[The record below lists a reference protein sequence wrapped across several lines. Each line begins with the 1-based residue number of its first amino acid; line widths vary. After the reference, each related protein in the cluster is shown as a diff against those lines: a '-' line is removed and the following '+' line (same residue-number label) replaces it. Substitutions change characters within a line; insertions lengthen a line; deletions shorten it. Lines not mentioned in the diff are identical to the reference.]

1 MKTLAD
7 PLAQYAAGHRDHRNP
22 VTDLIGIP
30 MIVVAVTTLTGGLVH
45 RRLGPHGIG
54 RAGPQGHRDRY
65 HLRLDRRFG
74 AAMAVAIGTAIA
86 AGQWLAGLPMPAWL
100 GGGLG
105 LVVVGWGFQFV
116 GHH

>member
-1 MKTLAD
+1 
-7 PLAQYAAGHRDHRNP
+7 
-22 VTDLIGIP
+22 
-30 MIVVAVTTLTGGLVH
+30 
-45 RRLGPHGIG
+45 
-54 RAGPQGHRDRY
+54 
-65 HLRLDRRFG
+65 
-74 AAMAVAIGTAIA
+74 MAVAIGTAIA